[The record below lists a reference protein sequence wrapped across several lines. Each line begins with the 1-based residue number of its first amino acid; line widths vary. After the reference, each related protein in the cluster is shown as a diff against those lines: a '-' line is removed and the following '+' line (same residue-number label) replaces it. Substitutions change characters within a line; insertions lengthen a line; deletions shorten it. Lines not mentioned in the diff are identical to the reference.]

1 MRPLNFPKYWLE
13 PTSIQRILR
22 GLPLIGVDRRAYR
35 SICAQLLSR
44 SPSVWCLWP
53 EDLVIT
59 AKEIAGV
66 VEEYFRWPNPYYIP
80 DDPCEVLFWDPTME
94 MRFEEASLV
103 LSDKFGFPEDRA
115 EELREGT
122 FGALIERVSVKD
134 NRSHR

>member
-1 MRPLNFPKYWLE
+1 
-13 PTSIQRILR
+13 
-22 GLPLIGVDRRAYR
+22 
-35 SICAQLLSR
+35 
-44 SPSVWCLWP
+44 LWP

>member
-1 MRPLNFPKYWLE
+1 LLARSAVLA
-13 PTSIQRILR
+13 I
-22 GLPLIGVDRRAYR
+22 RAPPFKVLF
-35 SICAQLLSR
+35 ATTLM
-44 SPSVWCLWP
+44 
-53 EDLVIT
+53 EDAPRFFNLHR
-59 AKEIAGV
+59 
-66 VEEYFRWPNPYYIP
+66 FRYYLPNPYYIP

-103 LSDKFGFPEDRA
+103 LSDKFGFPENRA